1 MQCDAGDKITNIL
14 KSFYESAFGKVI
26 AEKYS
31 HGARIR
37 IIKKGPY
44 KELIYNNTVFS
55 RIVEGRLLT
64 GSYWDY
70 FLPLP
75 SLFENPKI
83 LIIGLGGGTIPY
95 QMESLYSNASID
107 VIEID
112 EAIASMY
119 KIFVGKNLRSNI
131 ILGDGIEYMES
142 HGNMYD
148 LVILDAY
155 VDDNMPTEFFSDR
168 MINAADSS
176 LKEKGVLAINYTLT
190 SFGIANSKK
199 LTTSLAR
206 MFEVYT
212 LSMPPISGNRVVICS
227 KGVNAEKLKEIGT
240 LPRLK
245 EAHAY
250 ITKAYFNMDED
261 NQEVI

>member
-1 MQCDAGDKITNIL
+1 ML
-14 KSFYESAFGKVI
+14 
-26 AEKYS
+26 
-31 HGARIR
+31 
-37 IIKKGPY
+37 
-44 KELIYNNTVFS
+44 YNSTVFS

-75 SLFENPKI
+75 SLFESPKI

-95 QMESLYSNASID
+95 QIESLYSNARID

-119 KIFVGKNLRSNI
+119 KIFIGKSLKSNI

-142 HGNMYD
+142 HSNTYD
-148 LVILDAY
+148 IVILDAY
-155 VDDNMPTEFFSDR
+155 VDDNMPEEFFSDK
-168 MINAADSS
+168 MISSASSS

-190 SFGIANSKK
+190 SLGIANSKK
-199 LTTSLAR
+199 LTKSLAR

-227 KGVNAEKLKEIGT
+227 KGVDAGRLKEIGAM
-240 LPRLK
+240 PKLK
-245 EAHAY
+245 EDHAY
-250 ITKAYFNMDED
+250 IIKAYSNMDED

>member
-1 MQCDAGDKITNIL
+1 MTNLI
-14 KSFYESAFGKVI
+14 KSLYESAFGKVL

-44 KELIYNNTVFS
+44 KELLYNSTVFS

-95 QMESLYSNASID
+95 QLESMYKSASID
-107 VIEID
+107 VVEID
-112 EAIASMY
+112 EAIILLY
-119 KIFVGKNLRSNI
+119 RIFIGKELKSRI
-131 ILGDGIEYMES
+131 IAGDGIEYMES
-142 HGNMYD
+142 HNSEYD

-155 VDDNMPTEFFSDR
+155 IDDNMPDEFFSGKMVDAAY
-168 MINAADSS
+168 NA

-190 SFGIANSKK
+190 SLGTANSKK
-199 LTTSLAR
+199 LLESLSR
-206 MFEVYT
+206 NFKVYS
-212 LSMPPISGNRVVICS
+212 LGMPAISGNRVMICS
-227 KGVNAEKLKEIGT
+227 KGIGIEELNKIGSMPTALKEDHSYIE
-240 LPRLK
+240 RAYSNAK
-245 EAHAY
+245 EEN
-250 ITKAYFNMDED
+250 KK
-261 NQEVI
+261 VI